1 MRMLVHFQACSD
13 RCMLQKHGCKPMV
26 HVDLVFSRNMVAA
39 LVFAAILSMI
49 SSEFRRYKC
58 LPLLCQLTAIGGI
71 PLSLVQVGIF
81 SSILAVTFVLRYP
94 AESHR
99 TRYPAL
105 SFGVVANIQRIGN
118 LVLIPLATIYYQ

>member
-1 MRMLVHFQACSD
+1 MQTTVCI
-13 RCMLQKHGCKPMV
+13 
-26 HVDLVFSRNMVAA
+26 DLVFSRNTVAA
-39 LVFAAILSMI
+39 LVFAAIFAMTN
-49 SSEFRRYKC
+49 SEFRRYKC
-58 LPLLCQLTAIGGI
+58 LPFLCQLTAIGGI

-118 LVLIPLATIYYQ
+118 LVGIPLATIYYR